1 MADARL
7 PLDYSTQFP
16 KIWARMTSR
25 SPEICALEEKFDY
38 FIPLRDVVYAAV
50 YRDSSCMEY
59 RFLDTPRNI
68 ANFIGSHSAAD
79 QIVLTDTLDRLVL
92 DTRGYF
98 IHTCPD
104 QETLAKVMH
113 FLLPI
118 QRAEVPPEPV
128 PCECLTKRQVE
139 THGDMTITPTY

>member
-1 MADARL
+1 
-7 PLDYSTQFP
+7 
-16 KIWARMTSR
+16 MTSR
-25 SPEICALEEKFDY
+25 SPEICAWEEKLDY

-68 ANFIGSHSAAD
+68 ANFIGSHPAAD

-92 DTRGYF
+92 DTRGSY

-104 QETLAKVMH
+104 REMLAKVMH

-118 QRAEVPPEPV
+118 QHGEVPPEPV
-128 PCECLTKRQVE
+128 PCECLTKHQEE
-139 THGDMTITPTY
+139 THGDMIVTPAY